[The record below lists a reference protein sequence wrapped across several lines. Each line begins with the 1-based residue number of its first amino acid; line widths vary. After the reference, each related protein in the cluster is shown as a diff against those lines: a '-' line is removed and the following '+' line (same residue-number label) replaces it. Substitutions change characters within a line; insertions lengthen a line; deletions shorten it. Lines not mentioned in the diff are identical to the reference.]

1 MNRHTSSPQQ
11 LAEKFSATALINS
24 LLREWNGF
32 EINNNEIVFRNEHK
46 AISIVL
52 DNYSKVGCHAFKN
65 TFYRTTGIQKEI
77 ISFEVFVQELFRILT
92 NDEQDAGMR
101 ALCSRIKESCQN
113 LVDILKHRRSGYN
126 ALYRKQ
132 GLSFIDAEQA
142 LLLGHNVHPCPK
154 SKSEFSRRDHRLYAP
169 EFGNAFFLR
178 WGLLKKSCFYQ
189 NHSKYFEDADWFSDL
204 YKRDQKGTVDSEY
217 LPFPFHPWQFETLK
231 KSGKINHLIN
241 SGDLIPINKAGKLQW
256 KATSSLRSIY
266 CEDSDYMLKFSLSL
280 RITNSIRHLQAAEVV
295 RGVQVHE
302 VMNSDNGR
310 QFLAANKNF
319 SIMNEPSFLAIK
331 YAPKPVILETIVLIR
346 ENPFN
351 KSAEQESIVLS
362 TITQPNPY
370 DGNGFLASR
379 NIEAVKWFSLYLDNV
394 LSPFI
399 MAHAN
404 HGILFGAHQQN
415 IIVQLIDGYPCGVI
429 FRDCQG
435 TGYTRLGYE
444 KMKTEVSSLDLLNGN
459 ILDDSMTHALL
470 GYYLV
475 INSTFSLINAL
486 ATQRACAEAEL
497 LDMLFQYLAE
507 TKKGK
512 LLDASFVDYL
522 LHSRTLR
529 QKGNFYCSLKGVN
542 ENTEKNPLAIYNEIE
557 NPLYKFSKNVCHA

>member
-1 MNRHTSSPQQ
+1 MVQHISNPEQ
-11 LAEKFSATALINS
+11 LAEKFAATALINS
-24 LLREWNGF
+24 LLREWRKF
-32 EINNNEIVFRNEHK
+32 EINDNEIVFSNEHN

-52 DNYSKVGCHAFKN
+52 ENYSGVGCHAFKN
-65 TFYRTTGIQKEI
+65 TFYRTTGTQKEF
-77 ISFEVFVQELFRILT
+77 ISFEVFVQELFQILA
-92 NDEQDAGMR
+92 NDAQDAGML
-101 ALCSRIKESCQN
+101 ALCSRIMESCRN
-113 LVDILKHRRSGYN
+113 LVEILKYRRSDFD
-126 ALYRKQ
+126 ALNRKPE
-132 GLSFIDAEQA
+132 LSFIDAEQA

-154 SKSEFSRRDHRLYAP
+154 SKSEFSKRDNRLYAP
-169 EFGNAFFLR
+169 EFGNAFSLR
-178 WGLLKKSCFYQ
+178 WGLLKQSCFFQ
-189 NHSKYFEDADWFSDL
+189 NHSKYFEDIDWFSDL
-204 YKRDQKGTVDSEY
+204 YKRDQEGTVDSEY

-231 KSGKINHLIN
+231 KSGKINHLIS

-331 YAPKPVILETIVLIR
+331 HTPQPVILETIVLIR
-346 ENPFN
+346 ENPFI
-351 KSAEQESIVLS
+351 KPAEHESIVLS

-370 DGNGFLASR
+370 TGNGFLASR
-379 NIEAVKWFSLYLDNV
+379 NIKAVKWFSLYLDNV
-394 LSPFI
+394 LNPFI

-415 IIVQLIDGYPCGVI
+415 IIVQLIDSYPCGVI

-444 KMKTEVSSLDLLNGN
+444 KMKTEVSSLDLHNGN
-459 ILDDSMTHALL
+459 VLDDSMTHALL

-486 ATQRACAEAEL
+486 ATQCICTEAKL
-497 LDMLFQYLAE
+497 LDMLFQYLTE
-507 TKKGK
+507 KKNGN
-512 LLDASFVDYL
+512 LLDGSFVDYL
-522 LHSRTLR
+522 LYSSTLK
-529 QKGNFYCSLKGVN
+529 QKGNFYCSLNGVN

-557 NPLYKFSKNVCHA
+557 NPLYKFSKNICYA